1 MVEIRC
7 PADCVYLEAAQ
18 KHPAAVVRRQQERD
32 LGVLMASMGRRLS
45 EVQLHT
51 FFLLASVV
59 VRYRPD
65 GLMSLTDADV
75 ADGSSAMATTLEAAS
90 RGVIAE
96 VSGASPVGE
105 GLRRQFD
112 ALLAE
117 LGKGAGAGFGQEA
130 AEVLRGIER
139 GAKHETPGV
148 GDGPTDYLTLLARVL
163 PPSPAEDK
171 GERTTAAGII
181 LP

>member
-1 MVEIRC
+1 
-7 PADCVYLEAAQ
+7 
-18 KHPAAVVRRQQERD
+18 
-32 LGVLMASMGRRLS
+32 MASMGSRLS

-59 VRYRPD
+59 VRHQPE
-65 GLMSLTDADV
+65 GLMRLTDADV
-75 ADGSSAMATTLEAAS
+75 ADAAGAMATTLEAAS
-90 RGVIAE
+90 GGLIAE
-96 VSGASPVGE
+96 MSGASPNGE

-117 LGKGAGAGFGQEA
+117 LGKSAGARYARDA

-139 GAKHETPGV
+139 GARHEAQGI
-148 GDGPTDYLTLLARVL
+148 GEGAADYVALLARVL
-163 PPSPAEDK
+163 PPAPAEGRPEK
-171 GERTTAAGII
+171 PVSPII